1 MFRPATRPIALAL
14 SSCSTRTRVPSPGA
28 GFAKLATSPA
38 AYTSGWLVR
47 QNASTTIPFST
58 RSPACWASSTAGTMP
73 RPATTTSAVNSP
85 PAVVLQRA
93 EVDDRVR
100 LGRQAPGEAAGRE
113 QELLEATHRPPVVR
127 GRVPARVDR
136 GYAAPQRQLSARC
149 GGLAPDALL
158 GIAFP

>member
-1 MFRPATRPIALAL
+1 MIRRPPRSTLFPYTTLFRSHPQRRGNLAPDKAAADHRAARALA
-14 SSCSTRTRVPSPGA
+14 RE
-28 GFAKLATSPA
+28 PA
-38 AYTSGWLVR
+38 
-47 QNASTTIPFST
+47 Q
-58 RSPACWASSTAGTMP
+58 
-73 RPATTTSAVNSP
+73 

-113 QELLEATHRPPVVR
+113 PELLEATHRPPVGR
-127 GRVPARVDR
+127 GRVPARADR

-158 GIAFP
+158 RIAFP